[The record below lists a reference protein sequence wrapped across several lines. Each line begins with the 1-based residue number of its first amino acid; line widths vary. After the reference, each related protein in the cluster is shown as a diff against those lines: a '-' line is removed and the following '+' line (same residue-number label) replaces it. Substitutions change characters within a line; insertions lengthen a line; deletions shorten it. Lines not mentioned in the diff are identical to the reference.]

1 MYSILKLLLPLN
13 NSGLKKNLE
22 TWDMQCYLSRGR
34 GKVVVVVADTIALTF
49 YMELISLIS
58 IKKLANRYAFL
69 QNLPFL
75 LKRCIQTYYNRNIRR
90 WISMLSASF

>member
-22 TWDMQCYLSRGR
+22 TWDMQCYLSRDR
-34 GKVVVVVADTIALTF
+34 GKVVVIVADTIALTF

-58 IKKLANRYAFL
+58 IKNWQTDMRFYKIC
-69 QNLPFL
+69 PF
-75 LKRCIQTYYNRNIRR
+75 
-90 WISMLSASF
+90 S